1 MTGTG
6 GNAAFYFVD
15 RHCSGP
21 AGAKVAFM
29 EAGPGGRTLTY
40 EELARQSDRMAALYQ
55 RHDLRREDRA
65 VMLVLDQIEFPVIF
79 WGSLKAGVIP
89 IPLNTL
95 LSAEVYHAILL
106 DSRARALF
114 VSTEL
119 LPVIAPALKDNPYL
133 QAVFVIGQPSVETGT
148 PLFTRFL
155 RHVRG
160 APHNRPVETG
170 APQFTQFLPFAE
182 ELAASKRRDMLEVS
196 SDECAFWLYS
206 SGSTGAPKGV
216 RHAHGSLKYTAD
228 TYGLQV
234 LGILPDDVVFSAA
247 KLFFAYGLGNAMTFP
262 MSVGATAVLLAGR
275 PTPDS
280 VMAVMRDAR
289 PTIFCGVPTLY
300 AAVLSA
306 LAGKA
311 PDSGGRLRRC
321 ISAGEA
327 LPADVGA
334 RWAQSFGMDILD
346 GVGSTELLHIFL
358 SNQPG
363 DVVFGTSGTAV
374 PGYELRLVDE
384 RGNAVAPGGIGELLV
399 KGASAADGYWNQ
411 REKTRATFEGQWT
424 RTGDKYELREDGRLV
439 YCGRSDDM
447 FKVSGIWVAP
457 FEVEQAL
464 ISHPAVL
471 EAAVVPHKDEDGLE
485 KPKAYVVLKPSASQ
499 NAHGGDGLADALKA
513 HVQEKIGKWKYPRWI
528 EIIDELPKTATGKI
542 QRFKLRDVHGVE
554 YQVGGQ
560 QDARHHGQ
568 QAQA

>member
-1 MTGTG
+1 MTETS

-21 AGAKVAFM
+21 AAAKAAFI

-40 EELARQSDRMAALYQ
+40 EELARQSDRMAALYE
-55 RHDLRREDRA
+55 RHGLRPEDRA

-79 WGSLKAGVIP
+79 WGSLKAGIVP

-95 LSAEVYHAILL
+95 LSAEIYHAILM

-114 VSTEL
+114 VSAPL

-133 QAVFVIGQPSVETGT
+133 QTVFVIGRAAAETGT
-148 PLFTRFL
+148 PVYSWLVSF
-155 RHVRG
+155 
-160 APHNRPVETG
+160 ED
-170 APQFTQFLPFAE
+170 
-182 ELAASKRRDMLEVS
+182 ELAASDRRDILAVS
-196 SDECAFWLYS
+196 PDECAFWLYS
-206 SGSTGAPKGV
+206 SGSTGVPKGV
-216 RHAHGSLKYTAD
+216 RHVHGSLKYTAD
-228 TYGLQV
+228 TYGRQV

-275 PTPDS
+275 PSPDS
-280 VMAVMRDAR
+280 VMAVMETMK
-289 PTIFCGVPTLY
+289 PTIFYGVPTLY
-300 AAVLSA
+300 AAMLAA
-306 LAGKA
+306 LAGRNPA
-311 PDSGGRLRRC
+311 QSPDSGRLRRC

-327 LPADVGA
+327 LPAEVGA
-334 RWAQSFGMDILD
+334 RWAQHFGIDILD

-363 DVVFGTSGTAV
+363 DVVLGTSGTAV

-384 RGNAVAPGGIGELLV
+384 RGNAVAPGAIGELLV

-411 REKTRATFEGQWT
+411 RDKTRATFEGEWT
-424 RTGDKYELREDGRLV
+424 RTGDKYQLRDDGRLV

-464 ISHPAVL
+464 VSYPAVL
-471 EAAVVPHKDEDGLE
+471 EAAVVPHRDEDGLE
-485 KPKAYVVLKPSASQ
+485 KPKAYVVLKPGM
-499 NAHGGDGLADALKA
+499 NRDGIAEALKQ

-528 EIIDELPKTATGKI
+528 ELIDELPKTATGKI
-542 QRFKLRDVHGVE
+542 QRFKLRELQGVE
-554 YQVGGQ
+554 IQVGGRR
-560 QDARHHGQ
+560 DAQHHDQ
-568 QAQA
+568 RAQA